1 MILLEDNIKL
11 WGLDLENHKN
21 KDQLLRLNEIKAQKN
36 AKQKIGKTGKLDA
49 DISFD

>member
-21 KDQLLRLNEIKAQKN
+21 KDQLVRLNEIKAKKN
-36 AKQKIGKTGKLDA
+36 AKQNKVQSQKLEA